1 MDTHSLNISLSIV
14 KDEQTLT
21 NATFFTSDLYEVP
34 TSLVILLSCC
44 YGTISLVSVVGN
56 LSVLLIVAVQ
66 STDANSHQ
74 LLHRQLGSGRHR
86 NRTLRHSLPVSSSS
100 SPEMGAAAF
109 YMCAF
114 CPFVQVMSVN
124 VSIFSLAAI
133 ALDRYRA
140 VMHPIKAKTANGSAK
155 WIILLIWIFSAMF
168 GIPYAMALRVT
179 LVYDPDTG
187 DMTKPFCHNVGITG
201 NLWKAYNYTLVC
213 IQYIVPLCLISMVY
227 MNIGIKLKDTPIPG
241 NREGA
246 RDNTVLKNR
255 RKVRFCIPLNVP

>member
-1 MDTHSLNISLSIV
+1 MDTHSLNISVSIE
-14 KDEQTLT
+14 KDEKTLT

-34 TSLVILLSCC
+34 TSLVIILSCC

-56 LSVLLIVAVQ
+56 LSVLLIVAV
-66 STDANSHQ
+66 SRRMRTVTNYFIANLAVADIVIGLFAIPFQ
-74 LLHRQLGSGRHR
+74 FQAALLQKWV
-86 NRTLRHSLPVSSSS
+86 LP
-100 SPEMGAAAF
+100 PF
-109 YMCAF
+109 MCAF

-187 DMTKPFCHNVGITG
+187 DLTKPFCHNVGITG

-255 RKVRFCIPLNVP
+255 RKVRFCIPCNVP